1 VVRGKNIKIKYK
13 HEKGK
18 RRSIVKKGLERE

>member
-1 VVRGKNIKIKYK
+1 VTRGKNIKVKNK

-18 RRSIVKKGLERE
+18 MRSIVKKGLERE